1 MGQGSSYGRLLVLQ
15 QEGQLHLKNAQLSK
29 EVSDRLRTWQ
39 EDGAPLGLSSEM
51 FGALLGLQG
60 GSDLATSVFRSFDTD
75 SNQKVDAFEV
85 LSASIMLASGSL
97 EDKIEALFSIFDFS
111 GTGRLNFDEVNI
123 LLASFCRGLSKVC
136 GTPAQTDTDIVQAT
150 RQSFDCHNLPYDKQI
165 TKEQLKRWIRHDV
178 EAASILD
185 NFHKASST
193 SELEERFSAM
203 EQQQAEI
210 FQKASEGAADASL
223 DALVAGGAFKQ
234 SLGNPSDDVFRGVLK
249 LMVNA
254 DNTTITASRFVAVAR
269 AWNAFEVLDAS
280 QRRELPPEDV
290 PTLKWLCQAE
300 RQGFPEGLAG
310 APLQE
315 LCKSMN
321 LPSEGSISW
330 SQWVSCASDASPP
343 FGT

>member
-75 SNQKVDAFEV
+75 SNQKVDAF
-85 LSASIMLASGSL
+85 
-97 EDKIEALFSIFDFS
+97 EALFSIFDFS